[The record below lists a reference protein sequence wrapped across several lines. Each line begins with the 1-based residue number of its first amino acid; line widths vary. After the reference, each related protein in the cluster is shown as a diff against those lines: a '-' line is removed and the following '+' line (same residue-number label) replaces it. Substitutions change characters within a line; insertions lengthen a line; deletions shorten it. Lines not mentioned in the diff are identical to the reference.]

1 MEGSG
6 VCTGGMVTIVC
17 LTLEVQEDP
26 KAAFMESL
34 SIDLQSDVA
43 QLTRG
48 PSVGHSPRGQSGLRQ
63 WASL

>member
-1 MEGSG
+1 MYRRDGDYCMSDFRSSG
-6 VCTGGMVTIVC
+6 GP
-17 LTLEVQEDP
+17 P
-26 KAAFMESL
+26 KPHSLCL

>member
-48 PSVGHSPRGQSGLRQ
+48 PSVGHLPRGQSGLRQ

>member
-1 MEGSG
+1 M
-6 VCTGGMVTIVC
+6 CMGGMVTIVC

-43 QLTRG
+43 QLTGG